1 MHTRDAISKAK
12 SMGLDLVEV
21 ASNADPPVCRICDV
35 GKWKYEQSKL
45 KKDKSKSKQQRT
57 KEVKFRP
64 RIEEHDYEM
73 KLTRAES
80 FLDGGHKLRVQ
91 LQFRG
96 REMAHPQLGMQLMH
110 RVIKDLETMANVDF
124 PPRQAGRN
132 ISMSLSPLPEQKRKR
147 KFTKYQIEDDDEG
160 DTDFEHDDDDD
171 DNDND
176 DAPQAEDTKSKAE
189 EKGSE

>member
-1 MHTRDAISKAK
+1 MHTRDAINKAK

-45 KKDKSKSKQQRT
+45 KKDKNKSKQQRT

-80 FLDGGHKLRVQ
+80 FLDDGHKLRVQ

-132 ISMSLSPLPEQKRKR
+132 ISMSLSPLPPQKRKR
-147 KFTKYQIEDDDEG
+147 KFTKYQVEDNDEG
-160 DTDFEHDDDDD
+160 DTEDFEHDDDD
-171 DNDND
+171 ND
-176 DAPQAEDTKSKAE
+176 DAPLAEDNKSKAGD
-189 EKGSE
+189 KGSE

>member
-1 MHTRDAISKAK
+1 MQTRDAIKQAQ

-21 ASNADPPVCRICDV
+21 ASNADPPVCRICDF
-35 GKWKYEQSKL
+35 GKWKYEQSKQ
-45 KKDKSKSKQQRT
+45 KKDKSKSKQQRI

-80 FLDGGHKLRVQ
+80 FLDDGHKLRVQ

-96 REMAHPQLGMQLMH
+96 REMAHPELGMQLMQ
-110 RVIKDLETMANVDF
+110 RVIKDLETMAHVDY

-132 ISMSLSPLPEQKRKR
+132 ISMSLSPLPQQKRKR
-147 KFTKYQIEDDDEG
+147 KFTAQVLDDEDEDDD
-160 DTDFEHDDDDD
+160 HDDD
-171 DNDND
+171 
-176 DAPQAEDTKSKAE
+176 E
-189 EKGSE
+189 

>member
-1 MHTRDAISKAK
+1 MQTRDAIKKAR

-80 FLDGGHKLRVQ
+80 FLDDGHKLRVQ

-147 KFTKYQIEDDDEG
+147 KFTKYQIEEDDEG
-160 DTDFEHDDDDD
+160 DTEDFEHDDDD
-171 DNDND
+171 NND
-176 DAPQAEDTKSKAE
+176 DAPQAEDTKSEAE
-189 EKGSE
+189 DKVSE